1 MALGGTA
8 APMPNASSAL
18 DGPPPS
24 PQSMGGGPT
33 GAPTPFSL
41 SALAPPSVPSAQMPP
56 EMLTAIMQSAQK
68 IAGLFDSYAQ
78 ATPDLASDWAQL
90 KDQLSAVLAKLTIAG
105 SAPTSPAATGSQ
117 FPAAFD
123 RGTAGAGSMGAGGQ

>member
-8 APMPNASSAL
+8 APSPNASSAL

-33 GAPTPFSL
+33 GQPTPFSL
-41 SALAPPSVPSAQMPP
+41 SSLAPPAVPSAQMPP
-56 EMLTAIMQSAQK
+56 EMLTAIMQSSQK
-68 IAGLFDSYAQ
+68 IATLFDSYAQ
-78 ATPDLASDWAQL
+78 ATPDLAQDWQSL
-90 KDQLSAVLAKLTIAG
+90 KDALAQVLAKLMQSGAG
-105 SAPTSPAATGSQ
+105 PTSPTATGSQ

-123 RGTAGAGSMGAGGQ
+123 RGTAGPGSMNAGGQ